1 MKLKILKSD
10 IFLFQNSS
18 YSMIWSDDIAMFPL
32 RIIQRKHI
40 YVNTDSG
47 LLENPLFST
56 KPNAKLFI
64 YMVLKKKLYF
74 LLKNS
79 SDSMSWSNDIAR
91 F

>member
-47 LLENPLFST
+47 L
-56 KPNAKLFI
+56 
-64 YMVLKKKLYF
+64 
-74 LLKNS
+74 
-79 SDSMSWSNDIAR
+79 
-91 F
+91 